1 MRTVKKDAVVI
12 TYECLVYDRESKTET
27 SVNLAVVDGF
37 ENISLGDNQ
46 VLLEKKEIK
55 RENATFELSPE
66 QFFKY
71 ANCVIKE

>member
-12 TYECLVYDRESKTET
+12 TYECTVYDRESKIET
-27 SVNLAVVDGF
+27 SVNLAVIEGF
-37 ENISLGDNQ
+37 EKISLADNQ

-66 QFFKY
+66 EFFRY
-71 ANCVIKE
+71 ATCVIKA